1 MVERRTKA
9 ARTARARR
17 KGTARLREHGRWFV
31 LRVILLTGRGEE
43 LADPPGRDLLIHDG
57 HTFEAI
63 ARAIDRSF
71 ARWDLSH
78 LHEFALLDGRRIAM
92 EHAEEFDEITSERPL
107 DERLH
112 TLTSV
117 GLGVGQ
123 TFHYVFDFGDGWE
136 HRCTVLRDDVDPVA
150 ECGSVPNEI
159 VPIFGWGTIPDQYGR
174 SSAAQDETE

>member
-1 MVERRTKA
+1 MRFLAVQAGGLFGYRFQYPAMRV
-9 ARTARARR
+9 
-17 KGTARLREHGRWFV
+17 GRH
-31 LRVILLTGRGEE
+31 E
-43 LADPPGRDLLIHDG
+43 LYWH
-57 HTFEAI
+57 
-63 ARAIDRSF
+63 
-71 ARWDLSH
+71 
-78 LHEFALLDGRRIAM
+78 
-92 EHAEEFDEITSERPL
+92 RPL
-107 DERLH
+107 VAYMDSSGKPCILPDGPAGYLTAYEAERLH

-123 TFHYVFDFGDGWE
+123 TFQYVFDFGDGWE